1 MILQSPV
8 WHSNPCD
15 LSLLPMQHHSRAVSE
30 LLCVFVCS
38 NGCLCCMF
46 MHIGVDV
53 WQIEAACACVQQW
66 MSLLNVHAH
75 RCGCVTNRSCVSV
88 CNSTYLCLYVYAHS
102 YGCVTYKT
110 TPLSIVYSFIDQFV
124 ESCDCPIKNTSH
136 AKCLSHITSL
146 SAHRLEKARPRNAKQ
161 ETKNC
166 VLIRDTEHF
175 SVPVLYNL
183 QWPPLRRNF
192 AYS

>member
-1 MILQSPV
+1 
-8 WHSNPCD
+8 
-15 LSLLPMQHHSRAVSE
+15 
-30 LLCVFVCS
+30 
-38 NGCLCCMF
+38 
-46 MHIGVDV
+46 
-53 WQIEAACACVQQW
+53 
-66 MSLLNVHAH
+66 MSLLNVYAH

-102 YGCVTYKT
+102 YGCVTYKTT

-166 VLIRDTEHF
+166 VLICDTEHF

-192 AYS
+192 AYSKAVPESALYTLLVFRHENGTELNQT